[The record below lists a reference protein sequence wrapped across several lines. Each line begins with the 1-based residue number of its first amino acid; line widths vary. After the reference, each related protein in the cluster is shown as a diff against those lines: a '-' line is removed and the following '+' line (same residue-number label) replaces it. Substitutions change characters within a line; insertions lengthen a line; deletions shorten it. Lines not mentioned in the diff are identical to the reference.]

1 MKHFQLMLRYS
12 RQFPKIIKDLEQLP
26 HTDSCRKVIPAL
38 KKCLTDSYE
47 HINQVREDK
56 SDDEDENS
64 SSGRSGKG
72 DHHDE
77 IINF

>member
-1 MKHFQLMLRYS
+1 
-12 RQFPKIIKDLEQLP
+12 
-26 HTDSCRKVIPAL
+26 VIPAL

-64 SSGRSGKG
+64 NSGGSGRSGGGKG
-72 DHHDE
+72 DHHEE